1 MSYLRGV
8 ILTAQFWRSHFEGRI
23 FVKFK
28 AELRWPLLLSS
39 KDNNPKKMLFS
50 ALEWSTAGAEN
61 ILTHDNRNELLP
73 VWLSGRASASRS
85 ILKEK
90 KKSVRTKKKV
100 GVYHY
105 YFIIK
110 LRLFF
115 LDDVLPI
122 RSRLEVAAK
131 TLDER
136 IFLINI

>member
-73 VWLSGRASASRS
+73 VWLSGRSFGFKVNNER
-85 ILKEK
+85 EK
-90 KKSVRTKKKV
+90 NICENQKKSWRLPLLL
-100 GVYHY
+100 Y
-105 YFIIK
+105 YK
-110 LRLFF
+110 APAFF
-115 LDDVLPI
+115 
-122 RSRLEVAAK
+122 SG
-131 TLDER
+131 
-136 IFLINI
+136 